1 MNASRIRRSL
11 SPEKRTLALL
21 FGLGSLICCPA
32 QVEDLDSWKSPGAGP
47 VWYNAR
53 IVLDDGSPPPTS
65 IQVQGTC
72 RGLKVTGDGVFHYVD
87 PGGIPC
93 TVVVRLRGFLTIRAT
108 RPAGGLILHRLG
120 YEGGASMASISAG
133 ALGCP
138 AQAGEDYGKGEA
150 ALGLGDRA
158 AAEKWLRQTTSLCP
172 GHSLAW
178 DELGV
183 VLQVSNRI
191 EEARAAYETAV
202 AKDPRSARA
211 LTHLAG
217 LAIQESRHTAAL
229 ELCERAIRLKPPDL
243 PRLWFYYGL
252 EGYGTGQFQAAEERL
267 SRAIQED
274 RTHLFPLAEFL
285 LGMTMAREG
294 KMAGV
299 KTHLRAYLAIE
310 PGSLEADQA
319 RQMLEKTQAP
329 KW

>member
-1 MNASRIRRSL
+1 MNALRTERSV
-11 SPEKRTLALL
+11 SPKKRTLTLL
-21 FGLGSLICCPA
+21 FGLGSVICCPA
-32 QVEDLDSWKSPGAGP
+32 QDIDPWKAPSAAPAR
-47 VWYNAR
+47 YNAR

-65 IQVQGTC
+65 VQVLGTC
-72 RGLKVTGDGVFHYVD
+72 GELKVTGDGAFDYVD
-87 PGGIPC
+87 SGGIPC
-93 TVVVRLRGFLTIRAT
+93 TVIVSLRGFMTVHAT
-108 RPAGGLILHRLG
+108 RPTGALVLHRQG

-138 AQAGEDYGKGEA
+138 AQAGEAYGRGEA
-150 ALGLGDRA
+150 ALGLGDRV
-158 AAEKWLRQTTSLCP
+158 AAEKYLRQATSVCP

-183 VLQVSNRI
+183 ILQVSNRI

-217 LAIQESRHTAAL
+217 LAIQESRHAAAL
-229 ELCERAIRLKPPDL
+229 ELCERAFRLKPMDL

-252 EGYGTGQFQAAEERL
+252 EGYRTGQFKAAEERL
-267 SRAIQED
+267 SRAIKED
-274 RTHLFPLAEFL
+274 RLHLFPLAEFL

-294 KMAGV
+294 KVASAS
-299 KTHLRAYLAIE
+299 THLRAYLALE
-310 PGSLEADQA
+310 PGSVEADQA

-329 KW
+329 KQ